1 MVRIEGGQIRI
12 REQVKFKTASSQILK
27 ESDYILEA
35 VVKILVEHPEIKKVR
50 VEGHTDIRGKP
61 GYNKK
66 LSQRRAASVVKWLVK
81 HGIRKQ
87 RLTSAGYGQER
98 PIATN
103 QTDEGR
109 RQNRRSEF
117 HIIEGPGAE
126 QESRP

>member
-35 VVKILVEHPEIKKVR
+35 VVKILVEHPEIKNVR
-50 VEGHTDIRGKP
+50 VEGHTDTRGKP

-81 HGIRKQ
+81 HGISRA
-87 RLTSAGYGQER
+87 RMTSAGYGQER
-98 PIATN
+98 PLATN

-109 RQNRRSEF
+109 RQNRRVEF
-117 HIIEGPGAE
+117 HIVEGPGAE
-126 QESRP
+126 SPP